1 VFAGETMLMN
11 CRAPLLFSDNEKGF
25 YLACQ
30 RIASSS
36 LKNDESSKDKVEKTD
51 LIFIDLAPERD
62 YCNEEQNE

>member
-1 VFAGETMLMN
+1 MFAGESMLMN
-11 CRAPLLFSDNEKGF
+11 CRAPLLFRDNEKGF

-36 LKNDESSKDKVEKTD
+36 LKNDWSSEKTD
-51 LIFIDLAPERD
+51 LIFIDLGPERD

>member
-51 LIFIDLAPERD
+51 LIFIDLGPKRYD
-62 YCNEEQNE
+62 CNE